1 MRKKVGELRQAD
13 VLEHADGD
21 DVVELALDLAVVLDA
36 EAHPVGEA
44 GGGGALGGDA
54 VLLCARG

>member
-1 MRKKVGELRQAD
+1 MRKKVGNCGRPTCSNMPTETMLSK
-13 VLEHADGD
+13 LPS
-21 DVVELALDLAVVLDA
+21 DLAVVLQA

-54 VLLCARG
+54 VLLLARG